1 MNPKA
6 ISGTTHQIL
15 SILKFLPP
23 LVSYGLGRQ
32 QSCNKR
38 NPQCYWLKQNI
49 KSTLNKCKKDG
60 SSYKKMKRA
69 VQGGDLSALST
80 ISGIRQNLSRFQRVK
95 DWQKNFTYGIHNIKR
110 NTLSL
115 PKCSIKAFNCLL
127 NKAIS
132 AAISGWPLWFP
143 WPPNSMVTMSSLS
156 TAETI
161 DFFLLSFFPSH
172 SPWLIAVAN

>member
-1 MNPKA
+1 MFQARDLMINVRTNSTMNPKA
-6 ISGTTHQIL
+6 IPGTTHQIL

-49 KSTLNKCKKDG
+49 KSSLNKCKKDG

-80 ISGIRQNLSRFQRVK
+80 ISGIRQNLSRFQRVN
-95 DWQKNFTYGIHNIKR
+95 DWQKKN
-110 NTLSL
+110 
-115 PKCSIKAFNCLL
+115 
-127 NKAIS
+127 
-132 AAISGWPLWFP
+132 SGTEFIILRETPNLFP
-143 WPPNSMVTMSSLS
+143 NAQSR
-156 TAETI
+156 
-161 DFFLLSFFPSH
+161 H
-172 SPWLIAVAN
+172 LIASSTKLSQLPYQVDPFDSLDRPIQWLQCLPYLLQKQ